1 MKRFFKRI
9 VGKTPKIPLIGSAEA
24 NQLVRD
30 EMAEQNDNARAPRP
44 IRHLVY
50 PLRGA
55 DIKPLNFAVDL
66 LTAKGLHVSEAEFGG
81 GLIAEHEAVVAAAS
95 FDHLTDALREELA
108 ELGYKYDGWEC
119 PIYKGGRP
127 R

>member
-1 MKRFFKRI
+1 MRLTGRK
-9 VGKTPKIPLIGSAEA
+9 PKIPLIGSAEA

-30 EMAEQNDNARAPRP
+30 EMAEQGDNARAERP

-50 PLRGA
+50 PLRGS

-81 GLIAEHEAVVAAAS
+81 GLVGEHRAVVASAG
-95 FDHLTDALREELA
+95 FDQLTDALREELGL
-108 ELGYKYDGWEC
+108 LGYKYDGWEC

-127 R
+127 Q